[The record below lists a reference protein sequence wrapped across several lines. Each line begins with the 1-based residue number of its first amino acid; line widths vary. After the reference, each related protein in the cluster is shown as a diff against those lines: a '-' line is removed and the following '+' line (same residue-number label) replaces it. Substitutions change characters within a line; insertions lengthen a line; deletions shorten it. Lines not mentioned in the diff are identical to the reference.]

1 MGVIDFNMLADNE
14 RIYLAIAGGKESH
27 QKGMILELKE
37 CVKAHKEKL
46 GECLSEMIRDSQNK
60 IDNIE
65 NDQTFSILKTL
76 KILKKMQNGISLTNS
91 KICIHIFNYL

>member
-65 NDQTFSILKTL
+65 NDQTFS
-76 KILKKMQNGISLTNS
+76 NS
-91 KICIHIFNYL
+91 ENLENLEKDAEWNIIDKF

>member
-27 QKGMILELKE
+27 QKGMILELKD

-60 IDNIE
+60 IDIIE
-65 NDQTFSILKTL
+65 NDQTFS
-76 KILKKMQNGISLTNS
+76 NS
-91 KICIHIFNYL
+91 ENLENLEKDAEWGVIVKF

>member
-27 QKGMILELKE
+27 QKGMILELKD
-37 CVKAHKEKL
+37 CVKSHKEKL

-60 IDNIE
+60 IDIIE
-65 NDQTFSILKTL
+65 NDQTFS
-76 KILKKMQNGISLTNS
+76 NS
-91 KICIHIFNYL
+91 ENLENLEKDAEWGVIVKF